1 MLCRTKI
8 QYISLYRNASHHLE
22 QQIGGCNKCLIM
34 LHTGHK
40 QVYVSAAMAKATAV
54 NSPRQQ
60 MGAVACG
67 ARHTCSIS
75 CTGQVFC
82 WGWDLHGQCGQGR
95 STVTVDQP
103 QPVSALG
110 GLKVVGI
117 AAGLAHTVVCT
128 DSGDVYSWGWNSD
141 GQLGLGNDQNRSL
154 PELVAAAVLEDM
166 HIDKV
171 ICLCCYHV
179 T

>member
-1 MLCRTKI
+1 MT
-8 QYISLYRNASHHLE
+8 
-22 QQIGGCNKCLIM
+22 
-34 LHTGHK
+34 
-40 QVYVSAAMAKATAV
+40 
-54 NSPRQQ
+54 
-60 MGAVACG
+60 AVACG
-67 ARHTCSIS
+67 SRHTCSVS

-95 STVTVDQP
+95 STVVVDQP
-103 QPVSALG
+103 QAVSALG

-154 PELVAAAVLEDM
+154 PELVAATVLEDV

-171 ICLCCYHV
+171 MCFCRCTVSDVMQSSVIDCSKAALHTCCVGRVKHLLWLLLSHHV
-179 T
+179 NLV